1 MESSS
6 DNANCGGPAGAS
18 SIGSWLDENPENIDT
33 YLILMCLRLFIE
45 VHDAEQQYVF

>member
-18 SIGSWLDENPENIDT
+18 STGSWLDENPENIDT
-33 YLILMCLRLFIE
+33 YLISWSKDYSLIQ
-45 VHDAEQQYVF
+45 DAEQQYVF